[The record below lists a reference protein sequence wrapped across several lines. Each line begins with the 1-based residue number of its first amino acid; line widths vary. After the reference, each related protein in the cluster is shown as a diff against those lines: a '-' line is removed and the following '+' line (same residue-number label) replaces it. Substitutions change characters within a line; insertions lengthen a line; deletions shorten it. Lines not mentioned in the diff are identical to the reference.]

1 MDMPFFLSH
10 LARAQ
15 AELGK
20 FEDAWCS
27 IGEAMTATET
37 TKERWCEA
45 EVHRTAGEIALLG
58 LDPDSAKA
66 EAYFQARARGC
77 AHAAGK
83 ILGAACGDEYG
94 AALAR
99 SGQVG

>member
-1 MDMPFFLSH
+1 MGMPFFLSH

-58 LDPDSAKA
+58 PDPDSAKA
-66 EAYFQARARGC
+66 EAYFKRALAVARTQQA
-77 AHAAGK
+77 
-83 ILGAACGDEYG
+83 AACGDEYG